1 LTRRNSDFAPDSL
14 AIPQDTMV
22 LAIIAA
28 KDPYFSRENPWNK
41 GLPIA
46 GTCTAAL
53 KDHKDAMVVTLSSDK
68 HTIMNFPQ
76 E

>member
-1 LTRRNSDFAPDSL
+1 
-14 AIPQDTMV
+14 MV